1 MNVSMMWRV
10 EGYCQGQS
18 RYWQGEHRQGKA
30 KDMTTTNLLP
40 LKSPSQ
46 SHAPYCCK
54 VCGRYFNKKKSTSE
68 NTSVWVVHQLWESI
82 LTKCLKSH
90 TLEKPYSC
98 HVCSK
103 CFLTEEYLQRHTVCK
118 YIQGRNNFIAMCVA
132 LTLPGRDTW
141 QSISGSYTQKR
152 NHSTARFVVKVSN
165 ALVFW
170 RIIWNY
176 TRGYTIY
183 MLPVG

>member
-1 MNVSMMWRV
+1 MEYQNQTVN
-10 EGYCQGQS
+10 Y
-18 RYWQGEHRQGKA
+18 
-30 KDMTTTNLLP
+30 
-40 LKSPSQ
+40 SPSPVNSDCSPAQ
-46 SHAPYCCK
+46 
-54 VCGRYFNKKKSTSE
+54 NKNSECVDSCTSTLRKQKISG
-68 NTSVWVVHQLWESI
+68 
-82 LTKCLKSH
+82 
-90 TLEKPYSC
+90 EKPFNC

-165 ALVFW
+165 ALVF
-170 RIIWNY
+170 
-176 TRGYTIY
+176 
-183 MLPVG
+183 